1 MGGDPLF
8 KRKRHFS
15 YKKKRS
21 RSSVCPPPKPCK
33 RRARPGHGR
42 LKRKSRQL
50 GSPGKAKHSIIPG
63 WCGSSGRKRKR
74 RKPIQRRVFGAAGP
88 PGRQGSDGLR
98 GPTGPIGPA
107 GPTGPM
113 GMKGEQG
120 VPGVPGPAGPHGSR
134 GEKGPQGIPGPQ
146 GLQGLQGDR
155 GAPGAE
161 GPQGLQGLQGP
172 QGPQGERGEQGVKG
186 QRGEQGMPGPVGP
199 QGDRGTPGP
208 EGSQGPQGL
217 QGPEGPQGL
226 QGVQGPQGLQGEQGI
241 QGPRG
246 PQGPPGSSDI
256 TIVPRVYRYFY
267 IPDTELAALTVVEAS
282 QFTNDVGE
290 PVEAIEGLSLNS
302 YSRLFVNGMLQESRL
317 YSIDP
322 SALTLRL
329 GLDMILAGTPII
341 IENVELNVQPVTA

>member
-1 MGGDPLF
+1 
-8 KRKRHFS
+8 
-15 YKKKRS
+15 
-21 RSSVCPPPKPCK
+21 
-33 RRARPGHGR
+33 
-42 LKRKSRQL
+42 
-50 GSPGKAKHSIIPG
+50 
-63 WCGSSGRKRKR
+63 
-74 RKPIQRRVFGAAGP
+74 
-88 PGRQGSDGLR
+88 
-98 GPTGPIGPA
+98 
-107 GPTGPM
+107 
-113 GMKGEQG
+113 
-120 VPGVPGPAGPHGSR
+120 
-134 GEKGPQGIPGPQ
+134 
-146 GLQGLQGDR
+146 
-155 GAPGAE
+155 
-161 GPQGLQGLQGP
+161 
-172 QGPQGERGEQGVKG
+172 
-186 QRGEQGMPGPVGP
+186 MPGPVGP
-199 QGDRGTPGP
+199 QGERGAPGP

-217 QGPEGPQGL
+217 QGPQGERGERGLQGPEGTQGPQGEQGVSGPEGPQG
-226 QGVQGPQGLQGEQGI
+226 PQGEQGI

>member
-74 RKPIQRRVFGAAGP
+74 RKPIRRGVFGAAGP

-98 GPTGPIGPA
+98 GPT

-134 GEKGPQGIPGPQ
+134 GEQGPQGIPGPQ

-172 QGPQGERGEQGVKG
+172 QGPQGERGEQGLQG
-186 QRGEQGMPGPVGP
+186 QQGE
-199 QGDRGTPGP
+199 
-208 EGSQGPQGL
+208 QGL
-217 QGPEGPQGL
+217 QGPE
-226 QGVQGPQGLQGEQGI
+226 
-241 QGPRG
+241 G

>member
-74 RKPIQRRVFGAAGP
+74 RKPIRRRVFGAAGP

-120 VPGVPGPAGPHGSR
+120 V
-134 GEKGPQGIPGPQ
+134 
-146 GLQGLQGDR
+146 
-155 GAPGAE
+155 
-161 GPQGLQGLQGP
+161 
-172 QGPQGERGEQGVKG
+172 
-186 QRGEQGMPGPVGP
+186 PGPVGP